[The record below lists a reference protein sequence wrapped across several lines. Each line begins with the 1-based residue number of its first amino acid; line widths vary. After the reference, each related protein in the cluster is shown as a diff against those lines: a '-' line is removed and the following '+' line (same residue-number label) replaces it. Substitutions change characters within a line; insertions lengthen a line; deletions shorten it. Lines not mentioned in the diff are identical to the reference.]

1 MKPTSVMVWA
11 AVSKT
16 WRSLLI
22 FIDQSA
28 KINAKYYIE
37 NILEPMLKSAKDH
50 FGDDT
55 LWTFQ
60 QDGAASHTANV
71 AQNWCR
77 EHILRFWSKEM
88 WPYCSPDLNPMDF
101 SVWSIFETKVGGKI
115 HHSVDDL
122 KQSLLRAWQ
131 EIPQEQLRASAEDVR
146 RRLQAV
152 IKSNGAISNKIIL
165 FALYR
170 LSGNCTYL

>member
-1 MKPTSVMVWA
+1 M
-11 AVSKT
+11 
-16 WRSLLI
+16 
-22 FIDQSA
+22 
-28 KINAKYYIE
+28 
-37 NILEPMLKSAKDH
+37 LEPMLKSAKDH

-60 QDGAASHTANV
+60 QEGAASHTANV

-88 WPYCSPDLNPMDF
+88 WPSCSLDLNSMDF
-101 SVWSIFETKVGGKI
+101 LVWSILNAKVCGKI
-115 HHSVDDL
+115 HHSMDDL

-131 EIPQEQLRASAEDVR
+131 AILQEQLHASTEDVC

-152 IKSNGAISNKIIL
+152 IKSNGATSNKIIL
-165 FALYR
+165 FALYI
-170 LSGNCTYL
+170 LSCNCTYL